1 MKDSAIQALQNLKD
15 SAYQKWQ
22 EMKQN
27 AHDSWENLKSSVVQT
42 AQNLKESAV
51 QAFHNM
57 VSGIGNA
64 LSSLG
69 STVRNGFWSAI
80 SFITSLP
87 SQAVQWGRDFI
98 DGIVSGIRNAIGRVR
113 DAVSDV
119 ASTIRSFLHFS
130 VPDEGPL
137 TEYESWMPDFMQG
150 LAKGIEKSKSVVADA
165 IEGVSKDMT
174 INANAMMDQSNAKQT
189 NAIMNITSLLA
200 QYLPYLAKSLNIEWD
215 TGGVAAKLARDM
227 DRELGILAEEGGFL

>member
-1 MKDSAIQALQNLKD
+1 MRSEDISIT
-15 SAYQKWQ
+15 SWQ
-22 EMKQN
+22 
-27 AHDSWENLKSSVVQT
+27 SGS
-42 AQNLKESAV
+42 ESAV
-51 QAFHNM
+51 LTGQLLCYIDKVQKMRTKILRHY
-57 VSGIGNA
+57 
-64 LSSLG
+64 
-69 STVRNGFWSAI
+69 
-80 SFITSLP
+80 P
-87 SQAVQWGRDFI
+87 SQRL
-98 DGIVSGIRNAIGRVR
+98 R

>member
-1 MKDSAIQALQNLKD
+1 MKE

>member
-1 MKDSAIQALQNLKD
+1 
-15 SAYQKWQ
+15 
-22 EMKQN
+22 MKQN

-98 DGIVSGIRNAIGRVR
+98 DGIVSGIRERHWQSQRCRVR
-113 DAVSDV
+113 RGIYNPLISA
-119 ASTIRSFLHFS
+119 FLS
-130 VPDEGPL
+130 
-137 TEYESWMPDFMQG
+137 
-150 LAKGIEKSKSVVADA
+150 A
-165 IEGVSKDMT
+165 
-174 INANAMMDQSNAKQT
+174 
-189 NAIMNITSLLA
+189 
-200 QYLPYLAKSLNIEWD
+200 
-215 TGGVAAKLARDM
+215 
-227 DRELGILAEEGGFL
+227 